1 MSFDWREGGK
11 MKALFLA
18 VLVLGSV
25 VVFSLGVMVGTQLK
39 LPNGNGRQASTTP
52 AATTADSRQVVPL
65 QPKGSQMKGEGMS
78 FYDTLPEATRQQT
91 TTLPKASQPAPPV
104 NPVVAQ
110 PAGPAEAT
118 EVVAQI
124 TAARPGPPAVKGPAP
139 APPPVEPAKPAT
151 PAKAADEKAKPV
163 EQAKEVPAPAP
174 ASGGR
179 KFSVQVLKTSSR
191 AKAESAEEE
200 MGTLG
205 YPAVITSTGRGEF
218 VVRVSQ
224 TTVEADARKALAAVV
239 KKSRFKDAWLVK
251 E

>member
-39 LPNGNGRQASTTP
+39 LLNGNGRQASTTP

-78 FYDTLPEATRQQT
+78 FYDTLPEATRPQT

-104 NPVVAQ
+104 NPVVTQ
-110 PAGPAEAT
+110 PAEPAEAT
-118 EVVAQI
+118 DVVAQI
-124 TAARPGPPAVKGPAP
+124 TAARPAPPAVKAPAP
-139 APPPVEPAKPAT
+139 APPPVEPAKPPA
-151 PAKAADEKAKPV
+151 PAKAAEEKAKPV

-174 ASGGR
+174 AR

-200 MGTLG
+200 MGALG
-205 YPAVITSTGRGEF
+205 YPAVIISTRRGEF
-218 VVRVSQ
+218 AVRVSQ

>member
-1 MSFDWREGGK
+1 

-25 VVFSLGVMVGTQLK
+25 VIFSLGVMVGTQLK
-39 LPNGNGRQASTTP
+39 LPDGNGRQASTTP

-78 FYDTLPEATRQQT
+78 FYNTLPEATRPET

-104 NPVVAQ
+104 NPVVTQ

-124 TAARPGPPAVKGPAP
+124 TAARPAPPAVKAPAP
-139 APPPVEPAKPAT
+139 APPPVEVAKPAA
-151 PAKAADEKAKPV
+151 PAKAADEK
-163 EQAKEVPAPAP
+163 AKEVPAPAP
-174 ASGGR
+174 ASGVR

-200 MGTLG
+200 MGALG
-205 YPAVITSTGRGEF
+205 FPAVIISASRGEF
-218 VVRVSQ
+218 AVRISQ